1 MPYKWRAF
9 LLVAVSL
16 VGTFAELIPPM
27 ITRYIVDDVLILKE
41 ENVVGMPERLT
52 LLGPLILGLVGV

>member
-1 MPYKWRAF
+1 MLRRIGNYLMPYKWRAF

-27 ITRYIVDDVLILKE
+27 ITRYIVDDVLILTGGK
-41 ENVVGMPERLT
+41 RCWYA
-52 LLGPLILGLVGV
+52 